1 MTDNSTEMS
10 MLFSFPDQSESFCYG
25 FEAGKLWAAMDT
37 YGEATIDRG
46 FNEGL
51 PIRHENLLLVQ
62 RMAAVRNYTL
72 ETKDAGAGWVGI
84 LLTYSP
90 KPKPQ
95 LRAVP

>member
-1 MTDNSTEMS
+1 MSADETEMS
-10 MLFSFPDQSESFCYG
+10 MLFSFPDQSASFCYG
-25 FEAGKLWAAMDT
+25 FEAGKLWAAIND

-46 FNEGL
+46 FTEGL

-72 ETKDAGAGWVGI
+72 ETKDVGHGWVGI
-84 LLTYSP
+84 RLTYSP

-95 LRAVP
+95 LRAIP